1 MSLSFI
7 FPHPPD
13 DEKKKKSHRKEKLA
27 LRKEVN
33 GEEHFEIYGGVKIRD
48 KDEHVFARPS
58 GLLR

>member
-1 MSLSFI
+1 M
-7 FPHPPD
+7 
-13 DEKKKKSHRKEKLA
+13 KKNKSHRKEKLA
-27 LRKEVN
+27 VRKEVN